1 MDYLSYNCYNR
12 VIELSEYEKR
22 GWIKMDDKILLIDE
36 NGDEREFELIVSID
50 IEDKT
55 YVLLSEDED
64 SEDVYPFVI
73 GQDEEGEVLMPVEDE
88 DEFLLIEEAYSQLM
102 EDDE

>member
-1 MDYLSYNCYNR
+1 
-12 VIELSEYEKR
+12 
-22 GWIKMDDKILLIDE
+22 MDDKILLIDE

>member
-1 MDYLSYNCYNR
+1 M
-12 VIELSEYEKR
+12 E
-22 GWIKMDDKILLIDE
+22 DKILLIDE
-36 NGDEREFELIVSID
+36 NGEEREFELIVSID

-64 SEDVYPFVI
+64 SDDVYPFVI

-88 DEFLLIEEAYSQLM
+88 DEFQLIEEAYSQLM
-102 EDDE
+102 EEDE